1 MIFLD
6 KRNMEIIVTDGNR
19 IHLEVII
26 PGLRPTLVAVQ
37 PSQIALQLI

>member
-19 IHLEVII
+19 IHL
-26 PGLRPTLVAVQ
+26 GDLLK
-37 PSQIALQLI
+37 QISSESVMLSELSR